1 MTNCKFCTGTTDIK
15 SADDIVTHINIRH
28 TKVPGDE
35 LATSKNIDRLIREVA
50 KCWHGHDG

>member
-15 SADDIVTHINIRH
+15 SADDIVTHIHIQH